1 MTDYNQVPQPQ
12 QPYGAPAPANDIP
25 APAGAY
31 YGAPAAQTAAGGVQ
45 LDAYGNPI
53 VAASAPAVGYDPN
66 AYAAQQGYGAYPQAG
81 PAQPSPIGALFDFG
95 FKQSF
100 ALTGAKL
107 ANLTITVTAI
117 FTWLICAGA
126 AASSKAVYVYAFAT
140 IYGHPGGYG
149 STDSNGFVA
158 FLISLL
164 LGFLPTVT
172 AIVLGRLFVENVV
185 ANVKQEQVA
194 SETLELLR
202 QAK

>member
-12 QPYGAPAPANDIP
+12 QPYGAPAPATDIP

-31 YGAPAAQTAAGGVQ
+31 YGAPSAQTAAGGVQ

-66 AYAAQQGYGAYPQAG
+66 AYAAQQGYGAYPPAA

-107 ANLTITVTAI
+107 ANLTITVTAL

-126 AASSKAVYVYAFAT
+126 AANTKSVAVFFST
-140 IYGHPGGYG
+140 NIYGGYG
-149 STDSNGFVA
+149 SDSNGFVA

-164 LGFLPTVT
+164 LGFLPTV
-172 AIVLGRLFVENVV
+172 AVIVLGRLFVENVV

>member
-12 QPYGAPAPANDIP
+12 QPYGAPAPATDIP

-31 YGAPAAQTAAGGVQ
+31 YGAPSAQTAAGGVQ

-66 AYAAQQGYGAYPQAG
+66 AYAAQQGYGAYPPAA

-107 ANLTITVTAI
+107 ANLTITITAI

-126 AASSKAVYVYAFAT
+126 AANTKSVAVFFST
-140 IYGHPGGYG
+140 NIYGGYG
-149 STDSNGFVA
+149 SDSNGFVA

-164 LGFLPTVT
+164 LGFLPTVA

>member
-12 QPYGAPAPANDIP
+12 QPYGAPAPATDIP

-31 YGAPAAQTAAGGVQ
+31 YGAPSAQTAAGGVQ

-66 AYAAQQGYGAYPQAG
+66 AYAAQQGYGAYPPAA

-126 AASSKAVYVYAFAT
+126 AANTKSVAVFFST
-140 IYGHPGGYG
+140 NIYGGYG
-149 STDSNGFVA
+149 SDSNGFVA

-164 LGFLPTVT
+164 LGFLPTVA

>member
-31 YGAPAAQTAAGGVQ
+31 YGAPSAQTAAGGVQ

-66 AYAAQQGYGAYPQAG
+66 AYAAQQGYGAYPPAA

-126 AASSKAVYVYAFAT
+126 AANTKSVAVFFST
-140 IYGHPGGYG
+140 NIYGGYG
-149 STDSNGFVA
+149 SDSNGFVA

-164 LGFLPTVT
+164 LGFLPTVA

-194 SETLELLR
+194 SEILELLR

>member
-12 QPYGAPAPANDIP
+12 QPYGAPAPATDIP

-31 YGAPAAQTAAGGVQ
+31 YGAPSAQTAAGGVQ
-45 LDAYGNPI
+45 LDAYGNQI
-53 VAASAPAVGYDPN
+53 AAASAPAVGYDPN

-126 AASSKAVYVYAFAT
+126 AANTKTVAVFFST
-140 IYGHPGGYG
+140 NIYGGYG
-149 STDSNGFVA
+149 TDSNGFVA

-164 LGFLPTVT
+164 LGFLPTVA

>member
-12 QPYGAPAPANDIP
+12 QPYGAPAPATDIP

-31 YGAPAAQTAAGGVQ
+31 YGAPSAQTAAGGVQ

-66 AYAAQQGYGAYPQAG
+66 AYAAQQGYGAYPPAA

-107 ANLTITVTAI
+107 ANLTITITAI
-117 FTWLICAGA
+117 FTWLIFAGA
-126 AASSKAVYVYAFAT
+126 AANSKTVAVYFAT
-140 IYGHPGGYG
+140 SIYGGYG
-149 STDSNGFVA
+149 TDSNGFVA

-202 QAK
+202 QAN

>member
-12 QPYGAPAPANDIP
+12 QPYGAPAPATDIP

-31 YGAPAAQTAAGGVQ
+31 YGAPSAQTAAGGVQ

-66 AYAAQQGYGAYPQAG
+66 AYAAQQGYGAYPPAA

-107 ANLTITVTAI
+107 ANLTITITAI
-117 FTWLICAGA
+117 FTWLIFAGA
-126 AASSKAVYVYAFAT
+126 AANSKTVAVYFAT
-140 IYGHPGGYG
+140 SIYGGYG

>member
-31 YGAPAAQTAAGGVQ
+31 YGAPSAQTAAGGVQ

-107 ANLTITVTAI
+107 ANLIITVTAV

-126 AASSKAVYVYAFAT
+126 AANTKTVAVFFST
-140 IYGHPGGYG
+140 NIYGGYG
-149 STDSNGFVA
+149 TDSNGFVA

-164 LGFLPTVT
+164 LGFLPTVAT
-172 AIVLGRLFVENVV
+172 IVLGRLFVENVV

>member
-12 QPYGAPAPANDIP
+12 QPYGAPAPATDIP

-31 YGAPAAQTAAGGVQ
+31 YGAPSAQTAAGGVQ

-107 ANLTITVTAI
+107 ANLTITVTAV
-117 FTWLICAGA
+117 FAWLICAGA
-126 AASSKAVYVYAFAT
+126 AANTKSVAVFFST
-140 IYGHPGGYG
+140 NIYGGYG
-149 STDSNGFVA
+149 SDSNGFVA

-164 LGFLPTVT
+164 LGFLPTV
-172 AIVLGRLFVENVV
+172 AVIVLGRLFVENVV

>member
-12 QPYGAPAPANDIP
+12 QPYGAPAPATDIP

-31 YGAPAAQTAAGGVQ
+31 YGAPSAQTAAGGVQ
-45 LDAYGNPI
+45 LDAYGNP
-53 VAASAPAVGYDPN
+53 VAAASAPAVGYDPN

-107 ANLTITVTAI
+107 ANLTITITAI

-126 AASSKAVYVYAFAT
+126 AANTKTVAVFFST
-140 IYGHPGGYG
+140 NIYGGYG
-149 STDSNGFVA
+149 TDSNGFVA

-164 LGFLPTVT
+164 LGFLPTVA

>member
-12 QPYGAPAPANDIP
+12 QPYGAPAPATDIP

-31 YGAPAAQTAAGGVQ
+31 YGAPSAQTAAGGVQ

-66 AYAAQQGYGAYPQAG
+66 AYAAQQGYGAYPPAA

-126 AASSKAVYVYAFAT
+126 AANTKSVAVFFST
-140 IYGHPGGYG
+140 NIYGGYG
-149 STDSNGFVA
+149 SDSNGFVA

-164 LGFLPTVT
+164 LGFLPTVA

-185 ANVKQEQVA
+185 AKVKQEQVA

>member
-31 YGAPAAQTAAGGVQ
+31 YGAPSAQTAAGGVQ
-45 LDAYGNPI
+45 LDAYGNQI
-53 VAASAPAVGYDPN
+53 AAASAPAVGYDPN

-107 ANLTITVTAI
+107 ANLTITITAI

-126 AASSKAVYVYAFAT
+126 AANTKTVAVFFST
-140 IYGHPGGYG
+140 NIYGGYG
-149 STDSNGFVA
+149 TDSNGFVA

-164 LGFLPTVT
+164 LGFLPTVA

>member
-12 QPYGAPAPANDIP
+12 QPYGAPAPATDIP

-31 YGAPAAQTAAGGVQ
+31 YGAPSAQTAAGGVQ

-66 AYAAQQGYGAYPQAG
+66 AYAAQQGYGAYPPAA

-107 ANLTITVTAI
+107 ANLTITVTAV

-126 AASSKAVYVYAFAT
+126 AANTKSVAVFFST
-140 IYGHPGGYG
+140 NIYGGYG
-149 STDSNGFVA
+149 SDSNGFVA

-164 LGFLPTVT
+164 LGFLPTVA

>member
-12 QPYGAPAPANDIP
+12 QPYGAPAPATDIP

-31 YGAPAAQTAAGGVQ
+31 YGAPSAQTAAGGVQ

-66 AYAAQQGYGAYPQAG
+66 AYAAQQGYGAYPPAA

-126 AASSKAVYVYAFAT
+126 AANTKTVAVFFST
-140 IYGHPGGYG
+140 NIYGGYG
-149 STDSNGFVA
+149 TDSNGFVA

>member
-12 QPYGAPAPANDIP
+12 QPYGAPAPATDIP

-31 YGAPAAQTAAGGVQ
+31 YGAPSAQTAAGGVQ

-66 AYAAQQGYGAYPQAG
+66 AYAAQQGYGAYPPAA

-126 AASSKAVYVYAFAT
+126 AANTKSVAVFFST
-140 IYGHPGGYG
+140 NIYGGYG
-149 STDSNGFVA
+149 SDSNGFVA

-172 AIVLGRLFVENVV
+172 VIVLGRLFVENVV

>member
-1 MTDYNQVPQPQ
+1 M
-12 QPYGAPAPANDIP
+12 
-25 APAGAY
+25 
-31 YGAPAAQTAAGGVQ
+31 
-45 LDAYGNPI
+45 
-53 VAASAPAVGYDPN
+53 AASAPAVGYDPN
-66 AYAAQQGYGAYPQAG
+66 AYAAQQGYGAYPPAA

-107 ANLTITVTAI
+107 ANLTITITAI
-117 FTWLICAGA
+117 FTWLIFAGA
-126 AASSKAVYVYAFAT
+126 AANSKTVAVYFAT
-140 IYGHPGGYG
+140 SIYGGYG
-149 STDSNGFVA
+149 TDSNGFVA

>member
-1 MTDYNQVPQPQ
+1 MY
-12 QPYGAPAPANDIP
+12 
-25 APAGAY
+25 
-31 YGAPAAQTAAGGVQ
+31 
-45 LDAYGNPI
+45 
-53 VAASAPAVGYDPN
+53 S
-66 AYAAQQGYGAYPQAG
+66 
-81 PAQPSPIGALFDFG
+81 
-95 FKQSF
+95 
-100 ALTGAKL
+100 LT
-107 ANLTITVTAI
+107 
-117 FTWLICAGA
+117 
-126 AASSKAVYVYAFAT
+126 T
-140 IYGHPGGYG
+140 IYGHAGGYG

>member
-12 QPYGAPAPANDIP
+12 QPYGAPAPATDIP

-31 YGAPAAQTAAGGVQ
+31 YGAPSAQTAAGGVQ

-66 AYAAQQGYGAYPQAG
+66 AYAAQQGYGAYPPAA

-126 AASSKAVYVYAFAT
+126 AANTKSVAVFFST
-140 IYGHPGGYG
+140 NIYGGYG
-149 STDSNGFVA
+149 SDSNGFVA

-164 LGFLPTVT
+164 LGFLPTV
-172 AIVLGRLFVENVV
+172 AVIVLGRLFVENVV

>member
-1 MTDYNQVPQPQ
+1 M
-12 QPYGAPAPANDIP
+12 
-25 APAGAY
+25 
-31 YGAPAAQTAAGGVQ
+31 
-45 LDAYGNPI
+45 
-53 VAASAPAVGYDPN
+53 AASAPAVGYDPN
-66 AYAAQQGYGAYPQAG
+66 AYAAQQGYGAYPPAA

-107 ANLTITVTAI
+107 ANLTITVTAV

-126 AASSKAVYVYAFAT
+126 AANTKSVAVFFSTA
-140 IYGHPGGYG
+140 IYGGGYG

-164 LGFLPTVT
+164 LGFLPTVA

>member
-12 QPYGAPAPANDIP
+12 QPYGAPAPATDIP

-31 YGAPAAQTAAGGVQ
+31 YGAPSAQTAAGGVQ

-66 AYAAQQGYGAYPQAG
+66 AYAAQQGYGAYPPAA

-126 AASSKAVYVYAFAT
+126 AANSKMVAVFFNTT
-140 IYGHPGGYG
+140 IYGGYG
-149 STDSNGFVA
+149 STDTNGFVA

>member
-12 QPYGAPAPANDIP
+12 QPYGAPAPATDIP

-31 YGAPAAQTAAGGVQ
+31 YGAPSAQTAAGGVQ

-66 AYAAQQGYGAYPQAG
+66 AYAAQQGYGAYPPAA

-100 ALTGAKL
+100 ALTGAQL
-107 ANLTITVTAI
+107 ANLTITVTAV

-126 AASSKAVYVYAFAT
+126 AANTKSVAVFFST
-140 IYGHPGGYG
+140 NIYGGYG
-149 STDSNGFVA
+149 SDSNGFVA

-164 LGFLPTVT
+164 LGFLPTV
-172 AIVLGRLFVENVV
+172 AVIVLGRLFVENVV

>member
-12 QPYGAPAPANDIP
+12 QPYGAPAPATDIP

-31 YGAPAAQTAAGGVQ
+31 YGAPSAQTAAGGVQ

-66 AYAAQQGYGAYPQAG
+66 AYAAQQGYGAYPPAA

-126 AASSKAVYVYAFAT
+126 AANTKSVAVFFSTACSWRTGLLTSSR
-140 IYGHPGGYG
+140 
-149 STDSNGFVA
+149 SR
-158 FLISLL
+158 LL
-164 LGFLPTVT
+164 ARP
-172 AIVLGRLFVENVV
+172 
-185 ANVKQEQVA
+185 
-194 SETLELLR
+194 
-202 QAK
+202 

>member
-31 YGAPAAQTAAGGVQ
+31 YGAPSAQTAAGGVQ
-45 LDAYGNPI
+45 LD
-53 VAASAPAVGYDPN
+53 
-66 AYAAQQGYGAYPQAG
+66 AYPQAG

-126 AASSKAVYVYAFAT
+126 AANTKSVAVFFSTA
-140 IYGHPGGYG
+140 IYGGGYASG
-149 STDSNGFVA
+149 GDSNGFVA

>member
-12 QPYGAPAPANDIP
+12 QPYGAPAPATDIP

-31 YGAPAAQTAAGGVQ
+31 YGAPSAQTAAGGVQ

-126 AASSKAVYVYAFAT
+126 AATTKSVAVFFSTA
-140 IYGHPGGYG
+140 IYGGGYG

-172 AIVLGRLFVENVV
+172 VIVLGRLFVENVV

>member
-1 MTDYNQVPQPQ
+1 M
-12 QPYGAPAPANDIP
+12 
-25 APAGAY
+25 
-31 YGAPAAQTAAGGVQ
+31 
-45 LDAYGNPI
+45 
-53 VAASAPAVGYDPN
+53 
-66 AYAAQQGYGAYPQAG
+66 
-81 PAQPSPIGALFDFG
+81 
-95 FKQSF
+95 
-100 ALTGAKL
+100 
-107 ANLTITVTAI
+107 TITVTAV

-126 AASSKAVYVYAFAT
+126 AANTKSVAVFFSTA
-140 IYGHPGGYG
+140 IYGGGYG
-149 STDSNGFVA
+149 TDSNGFVA

>member
-31 YGAPAAQTAAGGVQ
+31 YGAPSAQTAAGGVQ

-66 AYAAQQGYGAYPQAG
+66 AFVAQQGYGAYPPAA

-126 AASSKAVYVYAFAT
+126 AANTKSVAGFFST
-140 IYGHPGGYG
+140 NIYGGYA
-149 STDSNGFVA
+149 SDSNGSVA

-164 LGFLPTVT
+164 LGFLPTVA
-172 AIVLGRLFVENVV
+172 AIVLGRLFVDNVV

-194 SETLELLR
+194 SEILELLR

>member
-31 YGAPAAQTAAGGVQ
+31 YGAPSAQTAAGGVQ

-66 AYAAQQGYGAYPQAG
+66 AYAAQQGYGAYPPAA

-107 ANLTITVTAI
+107 ANLTITVTAV

-126 AASSKAVYVYAFAT
+126 AANTKSVAVFFST
-140 IYGHPGGYG
+140 NIYGGYG
-149 STDSNGFVA
+149 SDSNGFVA

-164 LGFLPTVT
+164 LGFLPTV
-172 AIVLGRLFVENVV
+172 AVIVLGRLFVENVV

>member
-12 QPYGAPAPANDIP
+12 QPYGAPAPATDIP

-31 YGAPAAQTAAGGVQ
+31 YGAPSAQTAAGGVQ

-126 AASSKAVYVYAFAT
+126 AANSKMVAVFFNTT
-140 IYGHPGGYG
+140 IYGGYG
-149 STDSNGFVA
+149 STDTNGFVA

>member
-12 QPYGAPAPANDIP
+12 QPYGAPAPATDIP

-31 YGAPAAQTAAGGVQ
+31 YGAPSAQTAAGGVQ

-66 AYAAQQGYGAYPQAG
+66 AYAAQQGYGAYPPAA

-107 ANLTITVTAI
+107 ANLTITVTAV

-126 AASSKAVYVYAFAT
+126 AANTKSVAVFFST
-140 IYGHPGGYG
+140 NIYGGYG
-149 STDSNGFVA
+149 SDSNGFVA

-164 LGFLPTVT
+164 LGFLPTV
-172 AIVLGRLFVENVV
+172 AVIVLGRLFVENVV

>member
-12 QPYGAPAPANDIP
+12 QPYGAPAPATDIP

-31 YGAPAAQTAAGGVQ
+31 YGTPSAQTAAGGVQ

-126 AASSKAVYVYAFAT
+126 AANTKSVAVFFSTA
-140 IYGHPGGYG
+140 IYGGGYASG
-149 STDSNGFVA
+149 GDSNGFVA

>member
-12 QPYGAPAPANDIP
+12 QPYGAPAPATDIP

-31 YGAPAAQTAAGGVQ
+31 YGAPSAQTAAGGVQ

-126 AASSKAVYVYAFAT
+126 AANTKAVHVYSLTT
-140 IYGHPGGYG
+140 IYGHAGGYG

-172 AIVLGRLFVENVV
+172 AIVLGRLFVSV
-185 ANVKQEQVA
+185 
-194 SETLELLR
+194 LP
-202 QAK
+202 